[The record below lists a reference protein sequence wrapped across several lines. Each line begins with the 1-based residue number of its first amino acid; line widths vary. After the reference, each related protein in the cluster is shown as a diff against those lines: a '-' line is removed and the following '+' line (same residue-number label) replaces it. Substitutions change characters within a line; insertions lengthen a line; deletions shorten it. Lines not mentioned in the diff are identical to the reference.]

1 MVNDVRIAPIQMPE
15 ELRQRIQGFARE
27 HGGMSFAAA
36 VRYLVIKGLEQEET
50 S

>member
-1 MVNDVRIAPIQMPE
+1 MPE
-15 ELRQRIQGFARE
+15 ELRQRIQSFARE

-36 VRYLVIKGLEQEET
+36 VRYLIVKGLEQEEK